1 MSAVD
6 WGQDGRVWRGSAFAS
21 AEGFNQALS
30 FHGAD
35 GLQAGLREH
44 MEGSEPGYGLAL
56 GQNLGLF
63 QERGPCGLRE
73 AVLKPPEFFIVAMCK
88 QARESLRLMDKA
100 KAAEEAAAELL
111 PCSHCQATCEATDE
125 TPGRPCAGLK
135 EGVGGLVYHM
145 PCTSNGG
152 QPHPNVHQQCF
163 LHACRQGAVFAPLH
177 AL

>member
-6 WGQDGRVWRGSAFAS
+6 QAGGLWRAADFAS
-21 AEGFNQALS
+21 AAGFKEALS

-63 QERGPCGLRE
+63 QQRGPCGLRE
-73 AVLKPPEFFIVAMCK
+73 AVLKPPEFFIRAMCNV
-88 QARESLRLMDKA
+88 ARESLRLMDKA

-163 LHACRQGAVFAPLH
+163 LYACRKGAVFAPLH